1 MIRSHRKRPRNLL
14 ETGRKLKNTPSV
26 GHFPPESGVDV
37 WNDIFSLG
45 RAINRGIAPR
55 RTDDGDGEGT
65 NGSVGGSAATA
76 ATTTVMKF

>member
-1 MIRSHRKRPRNLL
+1 M
-14 ETGRKLKNTPSV
+14 
-26 GHFPPESGVDV
+26 DV